1 MACPEVNNL
10 DFVVKGRDISQF
22 DPPVIEA
29 KDLQITLWDLEH
41 ETPTRTCVG
50 YARLRTPIFET
61 RENEKYGYGIGTS
74 VVLGSV
80 GETRTLTLRQRDGIR
95 MVTAGKKS
103 RRSKKYRGK
112 TLKKRRS
119 SKKLI

>member
-1 MACPEVNNL
+1 MACPEVSNL

-50 YARLRTPIFET
+50 YARLRIPVFET

-80 GETRTLTLRQRDGIR
+80 GETRTLTLRERDGTRIR
-95 MVTAGKKS
+95 TAGKKT
-103 RRSKKYRGK
+103 RRPKTHRGK
-112 TLKKRRS
+112 TLKKRRNV
-119 SKKLI
+119 KH